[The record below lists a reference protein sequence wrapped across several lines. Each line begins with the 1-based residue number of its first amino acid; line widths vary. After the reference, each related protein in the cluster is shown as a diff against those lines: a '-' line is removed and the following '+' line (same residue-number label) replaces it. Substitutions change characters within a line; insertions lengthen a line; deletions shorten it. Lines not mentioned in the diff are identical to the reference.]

1 MNGRD
6 RFEAALAGRAVAW
19 APFVWERLP
28 ELVRQPAAA
37 WWRDPTVAQR
47 LLADA
52 AGVAG
57 ADALFVLAA
66 PGERGGGDDA
76 LDALAD
82 GDDAHAVR
90 DLVGRLRAS
99 APFATIG
106 ALPDTATLLRD
117 FGAADADVAQDALA
131 DLARGLLDAGADALA
146 VVDDDVRESARRL
159 AGIGAFYGRPVL
171 AVQPGAAWFETGSD
185 APVAVVDG
193 AGGWPAAG
201 LAITAG
207 DVSTRWDAD
216 ALRAAGAARP

>member
-1 MNGRD
+1 VTGRA
-6 RFEAALAGRAVAW
+6 RFEAALAGQAVAW
-19 APFVWERLP
+19 APLVWERLP

-37 WWRDPTVAQR
+37 WWRDPTIAQR

-52 AGVAG
+52 AGIAG

-66 PGERGGGDDA
+66 PGERRGGDDA

-82 GDDAHAVR
+82 GDDARAVR
-90 DLVGRLRAS
+90 DLVARLRAS
-99 APFATIG
+99 APFAVVA

-117 FGAADADVAQDALA
+117 FAASDEDVAEDALA

-146 VVDDDVRESARRL
+146 VVGEDVRESARRV

-171 AVQPGAAWFETGSD
+171 AVEPGEAWFASGSE
-185 APVAVVDG
+185 APVALVEG

-207 DVSTRWDAD
+207 DASVRWDAD
-216 ALRAAGAARP
+216 ALRAAGEARR